1 MNFALEFFSTLIVSI
16 GEVFAWHNIYKKK
29 INLLNPFNILLII
42 ILTTLNFL
50 NYKFLNNF
58 FKGIGTIVISSF
70 ISKMMMDIKIKDSIL
85 LSFIEEIMVIISE
98 ALIVII
104 ISFVFKLD
112 MNGIT
117 DSLYMQIIFDCLIA
131 LCLYFVSKISLFSK
145 LYFKLAKITDNLK
158 INVLFLI
165 LLFVIF
171 GITVLFSTTYFK
183 DHLQIAIII
192 NISISLVYTVILFL
206 ILNYQNRYYKIKLK
220 YKNIIDNLQAHEMI
234 IDNYRVINHE
244 NKNQLLTIK
253 SMTNNKKVIGY
264 INSLLNQNKS
274 FHDEVIA
281 ATLKLPEGGIRGLI
295 YSKITQMRNNGVE
308 CNINVDKNIKSS
320 ILYNI
325 DDNNN
330 VQICEILGV
339 FIDNACEA
347 VENLE
352 NKIVNIDLYLVDKT
366 ITISI
371 SNTYNPSSFNK
382 NIKSTKGSGR
392 GYGLQ
397 LVKKIINN
405 NKCLSNETHI
415 TKDVFIQKLIIEV

>member
-405 NKCLSNETHI
+405 NKCLSNETYI